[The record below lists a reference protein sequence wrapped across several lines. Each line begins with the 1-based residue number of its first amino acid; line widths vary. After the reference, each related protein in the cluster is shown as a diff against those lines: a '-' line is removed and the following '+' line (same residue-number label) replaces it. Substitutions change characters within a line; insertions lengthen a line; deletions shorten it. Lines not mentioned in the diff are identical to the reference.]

1 MCYYDG
7 GKRFLKGVI
16 SMIYTTSKLT
26 EYAVYPLNRHSFSDN
41 LNYYEMDD
49 FSFDASKTEGKGTR
63 WHSTE
68 LIDCFE
74 LIDHQEY
81 LLSISHDSLFLSI
94 VKAQLDKN

>member
-41 LNYYEMDD
+41 LNY
-49 FSFDASKTEGKGTR
+49 FRQS
-63 WHSTE
+63 
-68 LIDCFE
+68 
-74 LIDHQEY
+74 Q
-81 LLSISHDSLFLSI
+81 LL
-94 VKAQLDKN
+94 